1 MQNEK
6 FSFVCLNPDLLHSKR
21 NSNCEFQVPTSEEK
35 EFQNL
40 KHYMWGLHPYGKT
53 NPYLTSTR
61 NLWIAG
67 QCMLGRFKKRV
78 SSKRYSAKYLSM
90 SFGGYLSHS
99 TRQPVYD
106 PKKFQVS
113 EALCSSWWLRS
124 SSVPH
129 WSHVY
134 YGSLEV
140 LWFQIMDTKSAVGDE
155 PFQWLIKSLTFS

>member
-1 MQNEK
+1 MSSKYQLVKKKNFRTSNTICEDSIHMGK
-6 FSFVCLNPDLLHSKR
+6 LH
-21 NSNCEFQVPTSEEK
+21 
-35 EFQNL
+35 
-40 KHYMWGLHPYGKT
+40 
-53 NPYLTSTR
+53 PYLTSTQ
-61 NLWIAG
+61 NLWITG

-140 LWFQIMDTKSAVGDE
+140 LWFQTMDTKSAVGDE
-155 PFQWLIKSLTFS
+155 PFQWLTDIFLEGST